1 MKSMSIV
8 SSCTRQLTVGA
19 FVAGLAITM
28 SLASPANA
36 GGGNSD
42 RAKAMAG
49 VLSGEP
55 GTGSAAKLVSGN
67 DPAIGTG
74 RSASGWGNTGSAAL
88 SPGGSIT
95 EGAKEQGKN

>member
-8 SSCTRQLTVGA
+8 HSRTRQLAVWA
-19 FVAGLAITM
+19 FVAALVLTM

-49 VLSGEP
+49 VLSGTP
-55 GTGSAAKLVSGN
+55 GIGAAASTVSGN
-67 DPAIGTG
+67 NPALGTG